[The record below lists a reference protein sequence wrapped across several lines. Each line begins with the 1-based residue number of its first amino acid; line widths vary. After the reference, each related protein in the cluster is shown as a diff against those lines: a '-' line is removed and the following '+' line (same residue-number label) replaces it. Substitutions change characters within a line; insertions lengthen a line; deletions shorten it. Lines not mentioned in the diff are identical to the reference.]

1 MNNMHCEDYKL
12 LKDAYLDGELDALH
26 TARLE
31 AHLADCGACRSH
43 AESAAALGGSIRRAA
58 YYRAPAKLA
67 GAIKKD
73 LREATRR
80 TERTMPE
87 PLRWS
92 GLVALA
98 ATLAFVAWTL
108 LPASKHH
115 FTMQPAERVVYHI
128 NSNKDVLGALRNV
141 MHHLEASPNANVVV
155 VAHSNGVEFLLAGAK
170 DTTGVLYENE
180 VAKLAA
186 RGVDFRVCKNTL
198 IRRKIDLAKV
208 ISEADLVPSGIAEIS
223 RLQSLEGYAY
233 LKP

>member
-1 MNNMHCEDYKL
+1 MNCEDYKL
-12 LKDAYLDGELDALH
+12 LKDAYLDGELDALN

-31 AHLADCGACRSH
+31 AHLADCASCRAQAEH
-43 AESAAALGGSIRRAA
+43 ASALSSALKRAR
-58 YYRAPAKLA
+58 YYSAPPRLA
-67 GAIKKD
+67 WTIKKD
-73 LREATRR
+73 LREASRGTNQII
-80 TERTMPE
+80 PE

-98 ATLAFVAWTL
+98 ATVAFVAWTL
-108 LPASKHH
+108 TPFNKQHH
-115 FTMQPAERVVYHI
+115 FTPKPPERVVYHI

-155 VAHSNGVEFLLAGAK
+155 VAHNNGVEFLLAGAK
-170 DTTGVLYENE
+170 DNSGVLYESE
-180 VAKLAA
+180 VAKLTA

-198 IRRKIDLAKV
+198 VRRKIDLAKV
-208 ISEADLVPSGIAEIS
+208 IPEADLVPSGIAEIS